1 MILHYKVQITIYR
14 IYSIWSVAVAT
25 LRPELSGLFIFYN
38 AGNINFLHLFYVSD
52 YFTCFFSSEFIQMSL
67 LHHSQTSTFYFI
79 KHNITRVEDPLRGFL
94 FLSSWLYLIW
104 NFQYFHNPNKSI
116 APNILS
122 SFKSLICRKRN
133 TSSSCHFFLGHP
145 HFYSF
150 FFYHLNNNLIM
161 QFYISPPFFLDT

>member
-1 MILHYKVQITIYR
+1 MQIEQLLRRYYEAVGTWMLYFNILVPLLAECSESVPSCHCIICICTYKNLSVSQLPIFLLTKSHRYYIIIMILHYKVQITIYR

-94 FLSSWLYLIW
+94 FLSS
-104 NFQYFHNPNKSI
+104 
-116 APNILS
+116 
-122 SFKSLICRKRN
+122 
-133 TSSSCHFFLGHP
+133 
-145 HFYSF
+145 
-150 FFYHLNNNLIM
+150 
-161 QFYISPPFFLDT
+161 

>member
-1 MILHYKVQITIYR
+1 MQIEQLLRRYYEAVGTWMLYFSILVPLLDECSESVPSCHCIICICTYKNLSVSQLPIFLLTKSYRYYIIIMILHYKVQITIYR

-79 KHNITRVEDPLRGFL
+79 KHNITLLE
-94 FLSSWLYLIW
+94 WKT
-104 NFQYFHNPNKSI
+104 H
-116 APNILS
+116 
-122 SFKSLICRKRN
+122 
-133 TSSSCHFFLGHP
+133 
-145 HFYSF
+145 
-150 FFYHLNNNLIM
+150 
-161 QFYISPPFFLDT
+161 